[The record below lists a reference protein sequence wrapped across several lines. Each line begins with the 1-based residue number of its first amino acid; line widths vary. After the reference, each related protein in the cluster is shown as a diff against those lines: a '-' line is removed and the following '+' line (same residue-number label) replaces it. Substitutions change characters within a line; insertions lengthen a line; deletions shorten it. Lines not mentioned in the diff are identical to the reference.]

1 MIERKDT
8 IPLSPVT
15 RQNRSAAWWG
25 LASSAGVL
33 YFITA
38 VVILHPLRP
47 DLNPVTHAVS
57 NYAVGSFGLLMTS
70 AFFMLAMSEFALA
83 QGLVRSL
90 ARSGKAWASVLLL
103 HLAAA
108 GLIVTGL
115 FHSDVDV
122 PRPPASPGALVH
134 WIGAGISFLS
144 LMIAI
149 FLLSSCF
156 KRDTR
161 WQPVYRLSYS
171 WGIAIVLA
179 LATYGVLAIVGWTGI
194 GERIYIAISVLWLLL
209 VSLRLRSIALAEKA
223 KVPVQ

>member
-1 MIERKDT
+1 MIERKGT

-15 RQNRSAAWWG
+15 RQNRRAAWWA

-33 YFITA
+33 YFIIA
-38 VVILHPLRP
+38 VVILHLLRP

-83 QGLVRSL
+83 QGLVCSL
-90 ARSGKAWASVLLL
+90 ARTRKAIVSVFLLR
-103 HLAAA
+103 LAAA

-122 PRPPASPGALVH
+122 PRPPASPGAFVH
-134 WIGAGISFLS
+134 WTGAGISFLS

-156 KRDTR
+156 RHDTR
-161 WQPVYRLSYS
+161 WQAISRLSS
-171 WGIAIVLA
+171 IRGAAIVLA
-179 LATYGVLAIVGWTGI
+179 LAVYGMLAIVGWTGI
-194 GERIYIAISVLWLLL
+194 GERIYIASSVLWLLFM
-209 VSLRLRSIALAEKA
+209 SLRLRSITLA
-223 KVPVQ
+223 